1 LNAERAISSQH
12 RKNNIDDDDENLDD
26 DARDDDLFGALE
38 NAFHSDDDDDDATTH
53 ADAVVAANQRAFQA
67 AMAASAPAPGGVLP
81 GARVVSGVLS
91 VEELEARMLAGQSSG
106 GGGGAQQPPSQ
117 QQPDQQ
123 QQLLLQQQQQALLL
137 RQQQYMAQQQYM
149 MHMAQQQQAWR
160 AMQFHQQ
167 QQALQQMQAANV
179 VMAQQQAQQQVP
191 SSPQQQQQQPPHHQ
205 QQQPLA
211 PQSPLLPTP
220 ESPSGKVPP
229 SPGTQQQRDVARQGI
244 SFMQDPSYPFY
255 RRITRNGQY
264 MSADEMDKIVCIQ
277 AAGLFSS
284 RLSIDDY
291 YYQQRLKGDAQHAA
305 KLQEYAGRLR
315 SWQAQVAKKENA
327 VANAASASPAK
338 PDAALGSLSVKSV
351 RAPRVLLEFA
361 TNDVA
366 ASGDESA
373 DAAAAA
379 EQPLDELQLARRA
392 RTRLIVIEKSLD
404 DVIGVECIDEELYEL
419 EQAGAD
425 ESALEAKRTAM
436 CDDMLKRLDVF
447 VLPYGSNTKLTR
459 SEVQRADAFFLGIVR
474 ERKGTKLLARALD
487 VLSLKHAVRVLLFY
501 VRNLLPLATEA
512 DCLTSGSQRDPSV
525 AAVFRH
531 LVGIIG
537 ACERQ
542 QVVIAMQTLISF
554 HASQH
559 DVRAVLAREGGAAV
573 VTALLSRA
581 HQLLL
586 NVDTEDP
593 LATHWREIFKY
604 FSTRA
609 LGVLGRM
616 ARAVT
621 AQPAGSA
628 ENPDDIDEGEED
640 LRFDA
645 LTPLRFWSL
654 SVSIALHAT
663 PDSKAT
669 IREELS
675 DVFRTQPMTQELGV
689 VLQLLAQQVQL

>member
-1 LNAERAISSQH
+1 
-12 RKNNIDDDDENLDD
+12 
-26 DARDDDLFGALE
+26 
-38 NAFHSDDDDDDATTH
+38 
-53 ADAVVAANQRAFQA
+53 
-67 AMAASAPAPGGVLP
+67 
-81 GARVVSGVLS
+81 
-91 VEELEARMLAGQSSG
+91 MLAGQSSG
-106 GGGGAQQPPSQ
+106 GGAQQPS
-117 QQPDQQ
+117 QQPDQQHQQQ

-179 VMAQQQAQQQVP
+179 VMAQQQQQVP
-191 SSPQQQQQQPPHHQ
+191 SSPQAPPHQQQQQQPV
-205 QQQPLA
+205 A

-229 SPGTQQQRDVARQGI
+229 SPGTQQQQQQQRDVARQGI

-327 VANAASASPAK
+327 AANATSASPAK

-373 DAAAAA
+373 DGAAAA

-392 RTRLIVIEKSLD
+392 RHRLMVIEKSLD

-425 ESALEAKRTAM
+425 VSALEAKRTAM
-436 CDDMLKRLDVF
+436 CDEMLKRLDVF

-459 SEVQRADAFFLGIVR
+459 SEVQRADAFFLAIVR

-512 DCLTSGSQRDPSV
+512 DSLTSGSQRDASV

-621 AQPAGSA
+621 AQPAGGA

-663 PDSKAT
+663 PDNKAT

>member
-1 LNAERAISSQH
+1 
-12 RKNNIDDDDENLDD
+12 
-26 DARDDDLFGALE
+26 
-38 NAFHSDDDDDDATTH
+38 
-53 ADAVVAANQRAFQA
+53 
-67 AMAASAPAPGGVLP
+67 
-81 GARVVSGVLS
+81 VLS
-91 VEELEARMLAGQSSG
+91 VEELEARMLAGQSSSSSS
-106 GGGGAQQPPSQ
+106 ASASNAAPQPQQPAQLQ
-117 QQPDQQ
+117 QH
-123 QQLLLQQQQQALLL
+123 LQQQQQALLL
-137 RQQQYMAQQQYM
+137 RQQQLLAHQQYM

-167 QQALQQMQAANV
+167 QQAVQQMQAANV
-179 VMAQQQAQQQVP
+179 VMSQQP
-191 SSPQQQQQQPPHHQ
+191 PQQQQSQ
-205 QQQPLA
+205 QQQHQQNA
-211 PQSPLLPTP
+211 PSSPAAPLLPTP
-220 ESPSGKVPP
+220 DSPSSSGKAVPP
-229 SPGTQQQRDVARQGI
+229 SPGSQQQRDVARQGI

-255 RRITRNGQY
+255 RRITRNGKF
-264 MSADEMDKIVCIQ
+264 MNADEMDKIVCIQ

-327 VANAASASPAK
+327 AANGAVGVSGGSGSVPASPAK
-338 PDAALGSLSVKSV
+338 PDSALGSLTVKSV

-366 ASGDESA
+366 TSGDG
-373 DAAAAA
+373 DDDAAAA
-379 EQPLDELQLARRA
+379 EQPLDALHESRRA
-392 RTRLIVIEKSLD
+392 RTRVMVIEKSLD

-419 EQAGAD
+419 EHSGGDDDDAVA
-425 ESALEAKRTAM
+425 ALETKRTAL

-459 SEVQRADAFFLGIVR
+459 SEVQRADAFFLSVVR

-512 DCLTSGSQRDPSV
+512 DALTSGSAADVSV

-554 HASQH
+554 HASQR

-581 HQLLL
+581 HQLTL
-586 NVDTEDP
+586 NVDAEDP
-593 LATHWREIFKY
+593 LASHWREIFKY
-604 FSTRA
+604 FATRA

-621 AQPAGSA
+621 STKLPEGAS
-628 ENPDDIDEGEED
+628 EDIDEGEED

-654 SVSIALHAT
+654 SVSMALHAT
-663 PDSKAT
+663 PDNKAL
-669 IREELS
+669 IRDELS
-675 DVFRTQPMTQELGV
+675 DVFRVQQVTPELAV
-689 VLQLLAQQVQL
+689 VLQLLAQQIQF